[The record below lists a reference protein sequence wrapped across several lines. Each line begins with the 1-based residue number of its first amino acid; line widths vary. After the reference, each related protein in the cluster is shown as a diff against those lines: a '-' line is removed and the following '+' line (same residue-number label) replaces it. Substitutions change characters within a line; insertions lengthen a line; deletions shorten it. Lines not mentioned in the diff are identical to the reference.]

1 MDEEKFANDLIRHEL
16 AAQKLNAGE
25 AAKITRMLNATI
37 EDMKSELAVR
47 YAKAQARG
55 VDRGP
60 ATTKRIEDMIA
71 GLESLNT
78 NVYSK
83 IGKTLEDGLVDRA
96 RHETQ
101 FVRDANKKAGG
112 VNLSTTL
119 PDTNYFRTLVNHT
132 PIAID
137 SDTSTL
143 LKPWLRDM
151 ERNNLDRLNRVV
163 QSALIAGKTPAEL
176 GDLLEKGGFAK
187 SRASAQALAITANS
201 AVANRARL
209 DTFKQMKGITHVEW
223 SSILD
228 SRTSPTCQSLSGKIF
243 AIDEPHPVPPAHIRC
258 RSTLLPRKNDTAP
271 PLHKPYSEWLK
282 SQDSRVQ
289 DEVLGKARGEA
300 FRKGD
305 VTTAD
310 IYRDDGGFKTLDEL
324 KRQDANIVAPEPTA
338 KRFTSPTKVDLAD
351 IRVQPRKDVTKAL
364 TSDLAQAA
372 KDARYDPR
380 PEFKGIKEADLGRAT
395 LSAGFTDPAASMI
408 AALKPE
414 LDQMADAF
422 GIPRLRSVKTGNGKY
437 IATMGDG
444 TLTVNPTYFNG
455 YAAILSGEEG
465 GSAAAK
471 IVAQRDAIAGE
482 LTEMKAKIEAAKAV
496 ARDATGAAREAA
508 VLEYVDLADT
518 FNKRRQ
524 DWLKLDKKVL
534 AARRTDAASS
544 KPVSS
549 WKPGD
554 EVASR
559 PYNSTDYFSGVDRA
573 RNVLYHEFAHHIHQM
588 LGKRGRRSQVG
599 KPPLEK
605 QLSVMFFN
613 KFNGAAPGN
622 LGKGLERKKLVA
634 STYATTNEFEWFA
647 ENFALHMMGRHDL
660 VETELKELIE
670 RILEEVN
677 GAK

>member
-1 MDEEKFANDLIRHEL
+1 MDEEKFANDIIRHTI
-16 AAQKLNAGE
+16 ASQSYDAGE

-37 EDMKSELAVR
+37 EDMKAELAVR
-47 YAKAQARG
+47 YAKAQAKG

-60 ATTKRIEDMIA
+60 ATTKRIEEMIA
-71 GLESLNT
+71 GLESLNRE
-78 NVYSK
+78 VYSK
-83 IGKTLEDGLVDRA
+83 IGKTMEDGLVDRA
-96 RHETQ
+96 RHEMQ
-101 FVRDANKKAGG
+101 FARDANKKAGG
-112 VNLSTTL
+112 VNLGTTL
-119 PDTNYFRTLVNHT
+119 PDANYLRTLVNHT
-132 PIAID
+132 PIPLD
-137 SDTSTL
+137 PDTSTL

-163 QSALIAGKTPAEL
+163 QSALISGKTLAEL

-209 DTFKQMKGITHVEW
+209 DTFKQMRGITHVEW

-310 IYRDDGGFKTLDEL
+310 LYRDDGTFRTLDEL
-324 KRQDANIVAPEPTA
+324 KRADANIVAPESTS
-338 KRFTSPTKVDLAD
+338 KRFTSPAKVDLAD

-364 TSDLAQAA
+364 TGDLAKAA

-422 GIPRLRSVKTGNGKY
+422 GIPRLRAVKTGNGKY

-471 IVAQRDAIAGE
+471 VVAQRDAIAGE
-482 LTEMKAKIEAAKAV
+482 LTAMKAKIEAAKAV
-496 ARDATGAAREAA
+496 ARDATGAARDAA
-508 VLEYVDLADT
+508 ILEYVDLADA
-518 FNKRRQ
+518 FNAKRQ

-544 KPVSS
+544 KPVST

-554 EVASR
+554 EVAAR
-559 PYNSTDYFSGVDRA
+559 PYNTTDYFSGVDRA

-588 LGKRGRRSQVG
+588 LGKRGRRSQTG

-605 QLSVMFFN
+605 QLATMFFN

-622 LGKGLERKKLVA
+622 LGKGLEKKKLVA
-634 STYATTNEFEWFA
+634 STYATTNEFEWWA

-660 VETELKELIE
+660 VEPELKELIE
-670 RILEEVN
+670 RLLEEAN
-677 GAK
+677 GTK

>member
-37 EDMKSELAVR
+37 EDMKAELAVR
-47 YAKAQARG
+47 YAKAQAKG

-83 IGKTLEDGLVDRA
+83 IRKTLEDGLVDRA

-119 PDTNYFRTLVNHT
+119 PNTNYFRMLVNHT

-209 DTFKQMKGITHVEW
+209 DTFRQMRGITHVEW
-223 SSILD
+223 SSIPD

-271 PLHKPYSEWLK
+271 PLHKPYGEWLK
-282 SQDSRVQ
+282 AQDSRVQ

-305 VTTAD
+305 ITTAD
-310 IYRDDGGFKTLDEL
+310 IYRDDGGFKTLADL
-324 KRQDANIVAPEPTA
+324 KRQDANIVAPEPSIID
-338 KRFTSPTKVDLAD
+338 RNSRD
-351 IRVQPRKDVTKAL
+351 
-364 TSDLAQAA
+364 A
-372 KDARYDPR
+372 KDRTYVLDR
-380 PEFKGIKEADLGRAT
+380 GRAT
-395 LSAGFTDPAASMI
+395 GNEHLVAYNEA
-408 AALKPE
+408 
-414 LDQMADAF
+414 
-422 GIPRLRSVKTGNGKY
+422 TGET
-437 IATMGDG
+437 IAT
-444 TLTVNPTYFNG
+444 
-455 YAAILSGEEG
+455 EEG
-465 GSAAAK
+465 GKSSVAFTPALVEALADKSNAIVLHHNHPRSSSLSLPDVLVLKRPGAAGIWAHGHNDSSFFASRGAK
-471 IVAQRDAIAGE
+471 
-482 LTEMKAKIEAAKAV
+482 KFSEAAYRSIAKRVRTALQGLITKRVITIEDAQLLDNHLIWLAV
-496 ARDATGAAREAA
+496 EA
-508 VLEYVDLADT
+508 
-518 FNKRRQ
+518 K
-524 DWLKLDKKVL
+524 
-534 AARRTDAASS
+534 
-544 KPVSS
+544 
-549 WKPGD
+549 G
-554 EVASR
+554 
-559 PYNSTDYFSGVDRA
+559 
-573 RNVLYHEFAHHIHQM
+573 
-588 LGKRGRRSQVG
+588 
-599 KPPLEK
+599 
-605 QLSVMFFN
+605 QLSYEYELSGDSLKAFN
-613 KFNGAAPGN
+613 RNKAIYN
-622 LGKGLERKKLVA
+622 LLLE
-634 STYATTNEFEWFA
+634 N
-647 ENFALHMMGRHDL
+647 
-660 VETELKELIE
+660 LK
-670 RILEEVN
+670 
-677 GAK
+677 